1 MQFINREIE
10 LRDLNERWKKGSSEF
25 FVIYGRRRV
34 GKTELI
40 KQFMKEKPSIYYMAD
55 KRSSKEQLRELGR
68 LFGEYFK
75 DDLLFK
81 NGFNEWLEVF
91 QYLKKNIKSSFV
103 FAVDEY
109 PYLVES
115 DDSIS
120 SIFQKGYDEYL
131 KDSKVFLILS
141 GSSISMMEAETLSYK
156 SPLFGRRT
164 GQALIKPLSF
174 KQSFQ
179 FFKEK
184 NFEDFLEIYTICGGM
199 PAYLLEIEKNLSLKD
214 NIIKNIFS
222 KTSFLYNEIE
232 FILKEEFREPK
243 NYLSILKAIALS
255 KTKFGEIASS
265 TGLSKNILTKYLDTL
280 INLKLI
286 QKEVAVTEGDLQK
299 SKKGVYKIADN
310 FFRFW
315 FQYVFPYKSDLEIQ
329 RYEEVSRNIEETFDQ
344 MKSFVYEDVS
354 LELLSDF
361 REKIFNFERLGRFWN
376 NREEID
382 IVGLNNKT
390 KQIIFGECKWSK
402 NLVGTDVYYD
412 LKRKAIQ
419 VNWNKED
426 RKEYYI
432 LFSKSGFTKEMIE
445 LAKTEKVFL
454 VKKGDLLILK

>member
-10 LRDLNERWKKGSSEF
+10 LNNLKERWKRGSAEF
-25 FVIYGRRRV
+25 FIIYGRRRV

-40 KQFMKEKPSIYYMAD
+40 KQFITDKPSVYFMAD
-55 KRSSKEQLRELGR
+55 KRSQKDQLRELGR
-68 LFGEYFK
+68 LFGKQFN

-91 QYLKKNIKSSFV
+91 QYLKKNVKNSFI

-109 PYLVES
+109 PYLTELDS
-115 DDSIS
+115 SIS
-120 SIFQKGYDEYL
+120 SIFQKGWDEYL

-141 GSSISMMEAETLSYK
+141 GSSISMMESEALSQR

-164 GQALIKPLSF
+164 GQALIKPLNF

-184 NFEDFLEIYTICGGM
+184 NFEDFLKVYTICGGM
-199 PAYLLEIEKNLSLKD
+199 PAYLLEIDKELSFKE
-214 NIIKNIFS
+214 NIINNIFN

-255 KTKFGEIASS
+255 KTKFGEIANN

-286 QKEVAVTEGDLQK
+286 EKEVAVTEGDLQK
-299 SKKGVYKIADN
+299 SKKGVYRIADN

-329 RYEEVSRNIEETFDQ
+329 RYEEVLRSIEESFDQ
-344 MKSFVYEDVS
+344 IESFVYEDVCR
-354 LELLSDF
+354 ELLSDF
-361 REKIFNFERLGRFWN
+361 REKIFNFERISRWWN
-376 NREEID
+376 KKEEID
-382 IVGLNNKT
+382 VVGLNNKT

-402 NLVGTDVYYD
+402 NLVDVDVYYN
-412 LKRKAIQ
+412 LKRKAPQ
-419 VNWNKED
+419 VDWNNES

-432 LFSKSGFTKEMIE
+432 LFSKSGFTKRMIE
-445 LAKTEKVFL
+445 LAKNEKVFL
-454 VKKGDLLILK
+454 VERGELVM

>member
-10 LRDLNERWKKGSSEF
+10 LNNLKERWKRGSAEF
-25 FVIYGRRRV
+25 FIIYGRRRV

-40 KQFMKEKPSIYYMAD
+40 KQFIADKPSVYFMAD
-55 KRSSKEQLRELGR
+55 KRSQKDQLIELGR
-68 LFGEYFK
+68 LFGKQFN

-91 QYLKKNIKSSFV
+91 QYLKKNVKDNFV

-109 PYLVES
+109 PYLTEL
-115 DDSIS
+115 DSAIS
-120 SIFQKGYDEYL
+120 SIFQKGWDEYL

-141 GSSISMMEAETLSYK
+141 GSSISMMESETLSQR

-184 NFEDFLEIYTICGGM
+184 SFEDFLKVYTICGGM
-199 PAYLLEIEKNLSLKD
+199 PAYLLEIDKELSFKE
-214 NIIKNIFS
+214 NITNNIFN
-222 KTSFLYNEIE
+222 KTSFLYNEIK

-255 KTKFGEIASS
+255 KTKFGEIANN

-286 QKEVAVTEGDLQK
+286 EKEVAVTEGDLQK
-299 SKKGVYKIADN
+299 SKKGVYRIADN

-329 RYEEVSRNIEETFDQ
+329 RYEEALRSVEESFEQIE
-344 MKSFVYEDVS
+344 SFVYEDVCR
-354 LELLSDF
+354 ELLADF
-361 REKIFNFERLGRFWN
+361 REKIFNFERISRWWN
-376 NREEID
+376 KKEEID
-382 IVGLNNKT
+382 VVGLNNKT

-402 NLVGTDVYYD
+402 NLVDVDVYYN
-412 LKRKAIQ
+412 LKRKASQ
-419 VNWNKED
+419 VDWNNES

-432 LFSKSGFTKEMIE
+432 LFSKSGFTKRMIE
-445 LAKTEKVFL
+445 LAKNEKVFL
-454 VKKGDLLILK
+454 VEKGELVM